1 LLRYAR
7 CKTISKIYIFP
18 VQVTGQQQTPAK
30 TAAMNAFTPNL
41 SRKPAPL
48 PRSASR
54 DSVVLDYGLLAQ
66 WRLAPYALGFFGIG
80 LPLFIWTAVAALP
93 LWLMGSFLL
102 LFIINWTVFMMMKGQ
117 AARRMTSMPVP
128 DAAIRRELI
137 RERQWRHWLA
147 GGLWTLTLLAI
158 CLSIGAGPYTATLLL
173 LCAGA
178 AIGIIFFS
186 APVLIFLLTLGP
198 LAAAGPI
205 YALYRLD
212 SSGGLAQP
220 MIGGMALALAMAFI
234 LNRHMEEHYLLENAQ
249 LDAALERETA
259 RADSEALNEAKMALM
274 ETLSREV
281 QTGLKGVEQN
291 LLQGLTHLTRAPAP
305 RQYVD
310 AALAEISH
318 LQTILVTTLDN
329 DTAAAGQIEI
339 DLQPL
344 DIDLL
349 AQRLM
354 AQFADLA
361 RTKDLGFTYNMQG
374 LPKSGAVRGD
384 EHRVEQILA
393 HLLSNAL
400 LYTQQGRV
408 ELKLVH
414 LPEGFIRMEVVDS
427 GPGLS
432 EDELAQVFTPH
443 TRILRTSSGHSG
455 AGLGLSLSR
464 SLSALMG
471 GRTGGESTLDVGS
484 KFWLDLPYDPN
495 AKAPPRPADPEPDIE
510 AAPDHSLRI
519 LLIANDSLRAAQLRD
534 VLEHQ
539 GHKCLTSTTKERAL
553 TLARKAPVDACLISM
568 GPFEALDDDNQRA
581 KLEMWLENLRQTQA
595 DTRLNILALLP
606 DGAQAEALR
615 EMGVRALLMPL
626 NREALIRALAQA

>member
-1 LLRYAR
+1 
-7 CKTISKIYIFP
+7 
-18 VQVTGQQQTPAK
+18 
-30 TAAMNAFTPNL
+30 MNAFTPNL
-41 SRKPAPL
+41 SRKPPPL

-54 DSVVLDYGLLAQ
+54 ESVVLDYGLIAQ

-80 LPLFIWTAVAALP
+80 LPLFLWTARISLP
-93 LWLMGSFLL
+93 VWLMAFFVF
-102 LFIINWTVFMMMKGQ
+102 LFIVNWTIFMMMKGQ
-117 AARRMTSMPVP
+117 VARRMMPAPIP
-128 DAAIRRELI
+128 DAAIRRTLL
-137 RERQWRHWLA
+137 RERLWRQWMA
-147 GGLWTLTLLAI
+147 SGLWTLTLLAI

-205 YALYRLD
+205 FALYHLD
-212 SSGGLAQP
+212 TSGELIQP

-234 LNRHMEEHYLLENAQ
+234 LNRHMQEHYLLENAQ

-259 RADSEALNEAKMALM
+259 RADTESLNEAKMALM

-291 LLQGLTHLTRAPAP
+291 LLQGLAHLTRAPAP

-310 AALAEISH
+310 AALAEVAH

-329 DTAAAGQIEI
+329 DTAASGQIEI
-339 DLQPL
+339 DLKPL

-354 AQFADLA
+354 TQFADLA
-361 RTKDLGFTYNMQG
+361 RTKDLGFTYNMQA
-374 LPKSGAVRGD
+374 LPNSGAARGD

-414 LPEGFIRMEVVDS
+414 LPEGFVRMEVVDS

-432 EDELAQVFTPH
+432 KEELSLAFMPH
-443 TRILRTSSGHSG
+443 NRILRTSSGHSG

-464 SLSALMG
+464 SLSELMG
-471 GRTGGESTLDVGS
+471 GRMGAESTLDVGS
-484 KFWLDLPYDPN
+484 KFWLDLPYDLN
-495 AKAPPRPADPEPDIE
+495 AKAPIRPTEPEPESE
-510 AAPDHSLRI
+510 AVFDHSLRI

-539 GHKCLTSTTKERAL
+539 GHKCLTSTTRERAL
-553 TLARKAPVDACLISM
+553 TLARKAPVDACLIST
-568 GPFEALDDDNQRA
+568 GPFEALEDAANIL
-581 KLEMWLENLRQTQA
+581 KLEAWLENLRQTQT
-595 DTRLNILALLP
+595 DNRLNVLALVP
-606 DGAQAEALR
+606 DGMQAEKLH
-615 EMGVRALLMPL
+615 ELGVRVLLMPL
-626 NREALIRALAQA
+626 NREALVRALAQA

>member
-1 LLRYAR
+1 
-7 CKTISKIYIFP
+7 
-18 VQVTGQQQTPAK
+18 
-30 TAAMNAFTPNL
+30 MNAFTPNL

-54 DSVVLDYGLLAQ
+54 DSVVLDYGLIAQ

-80 LPLFIWTAVAALP
+80 LPLFLWTARISLP
-93 LWLMGSFLL
+93 VWLMAAYML
-102 LFIINWTVFMMMKGQ
+102 LFIVNWTVFMMMKGQ
-117 AARRMTSMPVP
+117 VARRMTPTPVP
-128 DAAIRRELI
+128 DAAIRRGLI
-137 RERQWRHWLA
+137 RERLWRQWLA
-147 GGLWTLTLLAI
+147 GGLWALTLLAI
-158 CLSIGAGPYTATLLL
+158 SLSIGAGPYTATLLL

-178 AIGIIFFS
+178 AVGIIFFS
-186 APVLIFLLTLGP
+186 APVLLFLLTLGP
-198 LAAAGPI
+198 LAAAGPVF
-205 YALYRLD
+205 ALYHLD
-212 SSGGLAQP
+212 STGELAQP

-234 LNRHMEEHYLLENAQ
+234 LNRHMQEHYLLENAQ

-259 RADSEALNEAKMALM
+259 RSDTEALNEAKVALM

-291 LLQGLTHLTRAPAP
+291 LLQGLTHLTRAPSP

-310 AALAEISH
+310 AALAEIAH

-344 DIDLL
+344 DIDRL

-354 AQFADLA
+354 TQFADLA
-361 RTKDLGFTYNMQG
+361 RAKGLGFTYNMQA
-374 LPKSGAVRGD
+374 LPKTGAVRGD

-414 LPEGFIRMEVVDS
+414 LPEGFMRIEIVDS

-432 EDELAQVFTPH
+432 EDELAQAFTPH
-443 TRILRTSSGHSG
+443 SRILRTSSGHSG

-464 SLSALMG
+464 SLSELMG
-471 GRTGGESTLDVGS
+471 GRTGAESTLDVGS
-484 KFWLDLPYDPN
+484 KFWLDLPYDAR
-495 AKAPPRPADPEPDIE
+495 AKIPPRPAEPEDAE

-534 VLEHQ
+534 VLERQ
-539 GHKCLTSTTKERAL
+539 GHKCLTSTTRERAL
-553 TLARKAPVDACLISM
+553 TLARKAPVDACLIST
-568 GPFEALDDDNQRA
+568 GAFEALDDDGNRV
-581 KLEMWLENLRQTQA
+581 KLEAWLDSLRGTQA
-595 DTRLNILALLP
+595 DTQLNILALLP
-606 DGAQAEALR
+606 DGAQAEALQ
-615 EMGVRALLMPL
+615 ELGVRVLLMPL
-626 NREALIRALAQA
+626 NREALMRALTQTAY

>member
-1 LLRYAR
+1 
-7 CKTISKIYIFP
+7 
-18 VQVTGQQQTPAK
+18 
-30 TAAMNAFTPNL
+30 MNAFTPDL

-54 DSVVLDYGLLAQ
+54 DSVVLDYGLIAQ

-80 LPLFIWTAVAALP
+80 LPLFLWTARISLP
-93 LWLMGSFLL
+93 VWLMAAYML

-117 AARRMTSMPVP
+117 VARRMTPMPIP
-128 DAAIRRELI
+128 DAAIRRGLI
-137 RERQWRHWLA
+137 RERLWRQWLA
-147 GGLWTLTLLAI
+147 GGLWALTLLAI
-158 CLSIGAGPYTATLLL
+158 SLSIGAGPYTATLLL
-173 LCAGA
+173 LCTGA

-186 APVLIFLLTLGP
+186 APVLLFLLTLGP
-198 LAAAGPI
+198 LAAAGPVF
-205 YALYRLD
+205 ALYHLD
-212 SSGGLAQP
+212 STGELAQP
-220 MIGGMALALAMAFI
+220 MMGGMALALAMAFI
-234 LNRHMEEHYLLENAQ
+234 LNRHMQEHYLLENAQ
-249 LDAALERETA
+249 LDAALDREA
-259 RADSEALNEAKMALM
+259 VRAGTEALNEAKMALM

-310 AALAEISH
+310 AALAEIAH

-344 DIDLL
+344 DIDRL

-361 RTKDLGFTYNMQG
+361 RTKDLTFTYNMQG
-374 LPKSGAVRGD
+374 LPKTGAVRGD

-408 ELKLVH
+408 ELKLIH
-414 LPEGFIRMEVVDS
+414 TPEGFIRIEVVDS

-432 EDELAQVFTPH
+432 EEELALAFTPH
-443 TRILRTSSGHSG
+443 SRILRTSSGHSG

-464 SLSALMG
+464 SLSELMG
-471 GRTGGESTLDVGS
+471 GRTGAESTLDVGS
-484 KFWLDLPYDPN
+484 KFWLDLPYDAR
-495 AKAPPRPADPEPDIE
+495 AKPPPRPVEPEEPD

-534 VLEHQ
+534 VLERQ
-539 GHKCLTSTTKERAL
+539 GHKCLTSTTRERAL
-553 TLARKAPVDACLISM
+553 TLARKAPVDACLIST
-568 GPFEALDDDNQRA
+568 GAFEALDDDGNRV
-581 KLEMWLENLRQTQA
+581 KLAAWFDSLRGTQA

-606 DGAQAEALR
+606 DGAQAEVLQ
-615 EMGVRALLMPL
+615 ELGVRVLLMPL
-626 NREALIRALAQA
+626 NRESLLRALAQTA

>member
-1 LLRYAR
+1 
-7 CKTISKIYIFP
+7 
-18 VQVTGQQQTPAK
+18 
-30 TAAMNAFTPNL
+30 MNAFTPNL

-54 DSVVLDYGLLAQ
+54 DSVVLDYGLIAQ
-66 WRLAPYALGFFGIG
+66 WRLSPYALGFFGIG
-80 LPLFIWTAVAALP
+80 LPLFLWTARVSLP
-93 LWLMGSFLL
+93 VWLMGLFMF

-117 AARRMTSMPVP
+117 VARRMTPTPVP
-128 DAAIRRELI
+128 DPAIRRGLI
-137 RERQWRHWLA
+137 RERLWRQWLA

-158 CLSIGAGPYTATLLL
+158 SLSIGAGPYTATLLL

-178 AIGIIFFS
+178 AVGIIFFS

-205 YALYRLD
+205 FALYHLD
-212 SSGGLAQP
+212 SSGELAQP
-220 MIGGMALALAMAFI
+220 MIGGMALALAMGFI
-234 LNRHMEEHYLLENAQ
+234 LNRHMQEHYLLENAQ
-249 LDAALERETA
+249 LDTALERETA
-259 RADSEALNEAKMALM
+259 RADTEALNEAKVALM

-291 LLQGLTHLTRAPAP
+291 LLQGLTHLTRAPSP

-354 AQFADLA
+354 TQFTDLA
-361 RTKDLGFTYNMQG
+361 RAKDLVFTYNMQG
-374 LPKSGAVRGD
+374 LPKTGAVRGD
-384 EHRVEQILA
+384 AHRVEQILA

-400 LYTQQGRV
+400 LYTQQGLV
-408 ELKLVH
+408 ELKLIH
-414 LPEGFIRMEVVDS
+414 TPEGYLRIEVVDS

-432 EDELAQVFTPH
+432 EDELALAFAPH
-443 TRILRTSSGHSG
+443 NRILRTSSGHSG

-464 SLSALMG
+464 SLSELMG
-471 GRTGGESTLDVGS
+471 GRTGAESTLDVGS
-484 KFWLDLPYDPN
+484 KFWLDLLYDVH
-495 AKAPPRPADPEPDIE
+495 AKAPSRPTEPEDTE
-510 AAPDHSLRI
+510 VVVHSLRI

-534 VLEHQ
+534 ALERQ
-539 GHKCLTSTTKERAL
+539 GHKCLTSTSRERAL
-553 TLARKAPVDACLISM
+553 TLARKAPIDACLIST
-568 GPFEALDDDNQRA
+568 GPFEALEDAANRT
-581 KLEMWLENLRQTQA
+581 KLAAWLDSLRSTQA
-595 DTRLNILALLP
+595 NANLNILALLP
-606 DGAQAEALR
+606 DGQQAEALQ
-615 EMGVRALLMPL
+615 ELGVRVLLMPL
-626 NREALIRALAQA
+626 NREALVRALA

>member
-1 LLRYAR
+1 
-7 CKTISKIYIFP
+7 
-18 VQVTGQQQTPAK
+18 
-30 TAAMNAFTPNL
+30 MNAFTPNL

-54 DSVVLDYGLLAQ
+54 DSVVLDYGLIAQ

-80 LPLFIWTAVAALP
+80 LPLFLWTARVSLP
-93 LWLMGSFLL
+93 SWLMGLFMF
-102 LFIINWTVFMMMKGQ
+102 LFIVNWTVFMMMKGQ
-117 AARRMTSMPVP
+117 AARRMTPMPVP
-128 DAAIRRELI
+128 DPAIRRSLI
-137 RERQWRHWLA
+137 RERLWRQWLA

-158 CLSIGAGPYTATLLL
+158 SLSIGAGPHTATLLL
-173 LCAGA
+173 ICAGA
-178 AIGIIFFS
+178 AVGIIFFS

-205 YALYRLD
+205 FALYHLD
-212 SSGGLAQP
+212 SSGELAQP

-234 LNRHMEEHYLLENAQ
+234 LNRHMQEHYLLENAQ
-249 LDAALERETA
+249 LDAALEREA
-259 RADSEALNEAKMALM
+259 IRADSEALNEAKVALM

-281 QTGLKGVEQN
+281 QTGLKGIEQN
-291 LLQGLTHLTRAPAP
+291 LLQGLTHLTRAPSP

-310 AALAEISH
+310 AALAEVGH

-349 AQRLM
+349 VQRLM
-354 AQFADLA
+354 GQFADLA
-361 RTKDLGFTYNMQG
+361 RAKGLTFTYNMQG
-374 LPKSGAVRGD
+374 LPSTGAVRGD

-414 LPEGFIRMEVVDS
+414 QPEGYLRIEVVDS

-432 EDELAQVFTPH
+432 EDELTQAFTPH
-443 TRILRTSSGHSG
+443 NRILRTSSGHSG

-464 SLSALMG
+464 SLSELMG
-471 GRTGGESTLDVGS
+471 GRAGAESTLDVGS
-484 KFWLDLPYDPN
+484 KFWLDLPFD
-495 AKAPPRPADPEPDIE
+495 AHARPPQPSAEPEE
-510 AAPDHSLRI
+510 TETATHSLRI

-534 VLEHQ
+534 ALEHQ
-539 GHKCLTSTTKERAL
+539 GHKCLTSTSRERAL
-553 TLARKAPVDACLISM
+553 ILARKVPVDACLISM
-568 GPFEALDDDNQRA
+568 GAFETLDDDDTRA
-581 KLEMWLENLRQTQA
+581 NLAAWLESLRGTQA
-595 DTRLNILALLP
+595 DTHLNILALLP
-606 DGAQAEALR
+606 DGAQAEALQGL
-615 EMGVRALLMPL
+615 GVRVLLMPL
-626 NREALIRALAQA
+626 NRESLVRALTQA

>member
-1 LLRYAR
+1 
-7 CKTISKIYIFP
+7 
-18 VQVTGQQQTPAK
+18 
-30 TAAMNAFTPNL
+30 MNAFTPNL
-41 SRKPAPL
+41 SRRPAPL
-48 PRSASR
+48 PRTASR
-54 DSVVLDYGLLAQ
+54 DSVVLDYGLIAQ

-80 LPLFIWTAVAALP
+80 LPLFLWTARAAMP
-93 LWLMGSFLL
+93 GWLMGVFML
-102 LFIINWTVFMMMKGQ
+102 LFIVNWTVFMMMKGQ
-117 AARRMTSMPVP
+117 TARRMTPLPVP
-128 DAAIRRELI
+128 DAAIRRALI
-137 RERQWRHWLA
+137 RERLWRQGLA
-147 GGLWTLTLLAI
+147 GGLWSLTLLAI
-158 CLSIGAGPYTATLLL
+158 SLSIGAGPYTPTLLL

-186 APVLIFLLTLGP
+186 APVLIFLLILGP
-198 LAAAGPI
+198 LAAAGPVF
-205 YALYRLD
+205 AMYRLD

-234 LNRHMEEHYLLENAQ
+234 LNRHMQEHYLLENAQ

-259 RADSEALNEAKMALM
+259 RADTQALNEAKMALM

-310 AALAEISH
+310 TALAEIAH

-349 AQRLM
+349 AARLM
-354 AQFADLA
+354 TQFADLA
-361 RTKDLGFTYNMQG
+361 RTKGLILTYNRQG
-374 LPKSGAVRGD
+374 LPKAGAVRGD

-414 LPEGFIRMEVVDS
+414 MPEDFLRIEVVDS

-432 EDELAQVFTPH
+432 EDELAQAFAPH
-443 TRILRTSSGHSG
+443 SRILRTSSGHSG

-464 SLSALMG
+464 SLSELMG
-471 GRTGGESTLDVGS
+471 GRTGAESTLDVGS

-495 AKAPPRPADPEPDIE
+495 AKTPPRPAGAEE
-510 AAPDHSLRI
+510 NAAAPDHSLRV
-519 LLIANDSLRAAQLRD
+519 LLIANDSLGAAQLRD
-534 VLEHQ
+534 TLERL
-539 GHKCLTSTTKERAL
+539 GHKCLTSTSRERAL
-553 TLARKAPVDACLISM
+553 ALARKAQVDACLIST
-568 GPFEALDDDNQRA
+568 GAFEPLDDDDQRA
-581 KLEMWLENLRQTQA
+581 RLETWLETLRQTQA
-595 DTRLNILALLP
+595 EGRLNILALLP
-606 DGAQAEALR
+606 DGVQAAALSDL
-615 EMGVRALLMPL
+615 GVRVLLAPL
-626 NREALIRALAQA
+626 SRESLLRALAQA

>member
-1 LLRYAR
+1 ML
-7 CKTISKIYIFP
+7 FP
-18 VQVTGQQQTPAK
+18 LQVTGRQERSVNLTR
-30 TAAMNAFTPNL
+30 MNAFSPNL

-54 DSVVLDYGLLAQ
+54 DSVVLDYGLIAQ

-80 LPLFIWTAVAALP
+80 LPLFLWTARVSLP
-93 LWLMGSFLL
+93 VWLMGFFML
-102 LFIINWTVFMMMKGQ
+102 LFIVNWTVFMMMKSQ
-117 AARRMTSMPVP
+117 AARRMTVIPVP
-128 DAAIRRELI
+128 DADIRRGLI
-137 RERQWRHWLA
+137 RERLWRQGLA

-158 CLSIGAGPYTATLLL
+158 SLSIGAGPYTATLLL

-205 YALYRLD
+205 FALYRLD
-212 SSGGLAQP
+212 SSGELAQP
-220 MIGGMALALAMAFI
+220 MVGGMALALAMAFI
-234 LNRHMEEHYLLENAQ
+234 LNRHMQEHYLLENAQ
-249 LDAALERETA
+249 LDAALEREA
-259 RADSEALNEAKMALM
+259 IRADTDALNQARMALM

-310 AALAEISH
+310 AALAEIAH

-361 RTKDLGFTYNMQG
+361 RGKGLGFTYTMQG
-374 LPKSGAVRGD
+374 LPKTGAVRGD

-400 LYTQQGRV
+400 LYTRQGRV
-408 ELKLVH
+408 ELKLAH
-414 LPEGFIRMEVVDS
+414 LPEGYLRIEVVDS

-432 EDELAQVFTPH
+432 EKELALAFAPH
-443 TRILRTSSGHSG
+443 CRIPRTSSGHSG

-464 SLSALMG
+464 SLSELMG
-471 GRTGGESTLDVGS
+471 GRTGAESTLDVGS
-484 KFWLDLPYDPN
+484 KFWLDLPYDLH
-495 AKAPPRPADPEPDIE
+495 AETPPRPAEPADTEE
-510 AAPDHSLRI
+510 ATDHALRI
-519 LLIANDSLRAAQLRD
+519 LLIADDSLRAAQLRD

-539 GHKCLTSTTKERAL
+539 GHKCLTSTTRERAL
-553 TLARKAPVDACLISM
+553 TLARKGPVDACLIST
-568 GPFEALDDDNQRA
+568 GAFEALDEDANRA
-581 KLEMWLENLRQTQA
+581 KLAAWLDSLRGTQA
-595 DTRLNILALLP
+595 DTSLNILALLP
-606 DGAQAEALR
+606 DGQQAEALR
-615 EMGVRALLMPL
+615 ELGVHVLLMPL
-626 NREALIRALAQA
+626 NRESLVRALARTAQS